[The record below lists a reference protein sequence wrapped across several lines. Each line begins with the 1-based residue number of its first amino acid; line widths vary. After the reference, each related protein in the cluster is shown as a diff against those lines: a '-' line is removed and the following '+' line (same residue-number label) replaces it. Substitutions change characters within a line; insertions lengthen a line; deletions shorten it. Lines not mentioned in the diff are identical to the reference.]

1 MELIYVL
8 VGAFVLDS
16 IFGDPKG
23 IPHLIVGFGN
33 LIGWGEKALNKGSQ
47 RFLKGM
53 FLTLFC
59 ISVVLGFSYA
69 LYMAND
75 YFKSKWAYVIVS
87 TILLFYCLANK
98 TLVDEGKA
106 VFKALKN
113 DGLEAGR
120 KRLSWIVGRETTNL
134 TPQQIRKAT
143 FETMSE
149 NLSDGVIAPLFY
161 FLLFGIPGALV
172 YKMINTLDSMIGYK
186 SDRYKQFGKFAAKL
200 DDVVNYIPAR
210 LTAVFMLLV
219 TFKLKGL
226 VFVFTQGKNHSS
238 PNAGYPEAALAY
250 ILSCQFGGSNIYH
263 GKLVY
268 KPFIGTDSRELKNE
282 EIGRVGKINYGVTFL
297 FIILGALFLYGI
309 DIGIIQFPNS
319 FFENIK

>member
-1 MELIYVL
+1 
-8 VGAFVLDS
+8 
-16 IFGDPKG
+16 
-23 IPHLIVGFGN
+23 
-33 LIGWGEKALNKGSQ
+33 
-47 RFLKGM
+47 
-53 FLTLFC
+53 
-59 ISVVLGFSYA
+59 
-69 LYMAND
+69 
-75 YFKSKWAYVIVS
+75 
-87 TILLFYCLANK
+87 LFYCLANK

-186 SDRYKQFGKFAAKL
+186 SDRYEQFGKFAAKL

-219 TFKLKGL
+219 
-226 VFVFTQGKNHSS
+226 
-238 PNAGYPEAALAY
+238 
-250 ILSCQFGGSNIYH
+250 YH

-282 EIGRVGKINYGVTFL
+282 EISRVGKINYGVTFL

-309 DIGIIQFPNS
+309 DIGIIRFPNS

>member
-1 MELIYVL
+1 MELVYVL
-8 VGAFVLDS
+8 IAAVVLDTV
-16 IFGDPKG
+16 FGDPKG

-33 LIGWGEKALNKGSQ
+33 LIAWGESILNKGGHK
-47 RFLKGM
+47 FIKGM

-59 ISVVLGFSYA
+59 TSVVIGFSYGI
-69 LYMAND
+69 YFVWD
-75 YFKSKWAYVIVS
+75 YFNFKWGYLISV

-106 VFKALKN
+106 VFNKLK
-113 DGLEAGR
+113 DEGLEAGR
-120 KRLSWIVGRETTNL
+120 KRLSWIVGRETSNL
-134 TPQQIRKAT
+134 TEQQIRKAT

-161 FLLFGIPGALV
+161 FLCLGIHGALV

-186 SDRYKQFGKFAAKL
+186 SERYEQFGKFAAKL

-210 LTAVFMLLV
+210 LTAIVMLLV
-219 TFKLKGL
+219 TFNLKGL
-226 VFVFTQGKNHSS
+226 TFVFREGKNHSS

-268 KPFIGTDSRELKNE
+268 KPFIGTNHRELKHE
-282 EIGRVGKINYGVTFL
+282 EINKVSSINYRVTFL
-297 FIILGALFLYGI
+297 FVVLGVVFLYY
-309 DIGIIQFPNS
+309 IGCYCQL
-319 FFENIK
+319 